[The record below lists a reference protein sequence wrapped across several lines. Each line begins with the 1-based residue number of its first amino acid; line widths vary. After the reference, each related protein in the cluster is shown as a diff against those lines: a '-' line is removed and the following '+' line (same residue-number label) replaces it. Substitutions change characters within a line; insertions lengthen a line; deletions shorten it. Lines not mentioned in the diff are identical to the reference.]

1 MTGEGQKN
9 GKWKGEQVRGE
20 GSLPKQLPA
29 RLVFVNNYF
38 TCFAKGAGGGK
49 SAPPKNSKDAATR
62 PFVFVFFFVSSFFS
76 FCKSRI
82 CVKNNKYFTFNKSFS
97 FVGVFPAE
105 KGFVNCTRERA
116 GPGVGFSFCWFGFA
130 FGTFRYGSVRFAC
143 PF

>member
-1 MTGEGQKN
+1 MGSGKENKSGE
-9 GKWKGEQVRGE
+9 RGVYLSSCLP
-20 GSLPKQLPA
+20 GLFSLIIIS
-29 RLVFVNNYF
+29 LVSP
-38 TCFAKGAGGGK
+38 KGAGGGK
-49 SAPPKNSKDAATR
+49 TAPPKNSKDAATR
-62 PFVFVFFFVSSFFS
+62 PFVFVFFRVEFFS

-130 FGTFRYGSVRFAC
+130 FGTFRCGSVRFAS

>member
-9 GKWKGEQVRGE
+9 GKWKGEQVRGK

-62 PFVFVFFFVSSFFS
+62 PFVFVFFRVEFFS